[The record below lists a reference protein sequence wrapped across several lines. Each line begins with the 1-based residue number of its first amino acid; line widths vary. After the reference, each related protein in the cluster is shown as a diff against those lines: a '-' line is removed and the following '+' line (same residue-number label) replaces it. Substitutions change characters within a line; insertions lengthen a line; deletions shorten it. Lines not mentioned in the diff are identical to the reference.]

1 MMKGVMGQQNSY
13 MTINW
18 GAFDHASHVP
28 QLRSCNYYNIIY
40 STNMYIHVHATLSGV
55 AGVANS
61 CTGLHADVCI
71 ILFTAGDKQPYLEA
85 AYSGCRCGVG

>member
-18 GAFDHASHVP
+18 GAFDHASHAP

-55 AGVANS
+55 GNS
-61 CTGLHADVCI
+61 CTGLHADVC
-71 ILFTAGDKQPYLEA
+71 LH
-85 AYSGCRCGVG
+85 SW